1 MDRTER
7 SRRASNRDQVAEFFR
22 QRPMVWVDAQA
33 LEAVGG
39 RQAWRTRVS
48 ECRVDLGMVIDN
60 RVRRGEGVVI
70 SEYRYVPS
78 VPLARDDRPPR
89 PQNLF
94 S

>member
-22 QRPMVWVDAQA
+22 QRPGVWVEARA

-70 SEYRYVPS
+70 SEYRYVPAA
-78 VPLARDDRPPR
+78 PLARSPE
-89 PQNLF
+89 PQRLF
-94 S
+94 Q